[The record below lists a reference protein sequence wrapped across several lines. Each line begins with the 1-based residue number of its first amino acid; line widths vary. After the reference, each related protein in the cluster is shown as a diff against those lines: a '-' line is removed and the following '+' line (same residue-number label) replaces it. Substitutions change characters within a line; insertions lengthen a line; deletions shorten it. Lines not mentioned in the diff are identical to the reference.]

1 MGLLNSI
8 LASQGGNIVG
18 QISSKFGLDPDM
30 AESAVRSL
38 IPAISQGIQSNTS
51 DQAGLESLVD
61 ALANGNHQNYLDNP
75 DSVSDPATTAD
86 GNAILGH
93 ILGSKDVS
101 RNVADEAAAET
112 GVNSSTLKKVLP
124 ILASVAMGVMSKESS
139 SSSGNKLE
147 IGGLLTSLLKPDSDD
162 NDSVLEGVLD
172 LAKKLF

>member
-18 QISSKFGLDPDM
+18 QISSKFGLDPDL

-38 IPAISQGIQSNTS
+38 IPAISQGIQNNTS
-51 DQAGLESLVD
+51 DQAGLESLVN

-75 DSVSDPATTAD
+75 DSISDEATTAD
-86 GNAILGH
+86 GNSILGH

-101 RNVADEAAAET
+101 RNVANEAAEET
-112 GVNSSTLKKVLP
+112 GVNSSTLKKMLP

-139 SSSGNKLE
+139 TLSGNKLD
-147 IGGLLTSLLKPDSDD
+147 IGGLLSSFIKSD
-162 NDSVLEGVLD
+162 NDDSASQGLIGM
-172 LAKKLF
+172 AKKLF